1 MIVYKSQVQYWI
13 HVMFI
18 KEPMMMVYQVLDEQN
33 NPIAEHSELG
43 YAQHDAETMTFQ
55 HADHYYHV
63 EEVSIGH
70 HWQHQLDAISITSI
84 SAIKQDVR

>member
-1 MIVYKSQVQYWI
+1 
-13 HVMFI
+13 MFI

-70 HWQHQLDAISITSI
+70 H
-84 SAIKQDVR
+84 